1 MMKGEGREGKEESIE
16 EGGRGE
22 GEGKKLIKEGD
33 GREREDEDC
42 GRGEKKIK
50 EGKWRVWRGREGEG
64 EKE

>member
-1 MMKGEGREGKEESIE
+1 M
-16 EGGRGE
+16 
-22 GEGKKLIKEGD
+22 IKEGD

-64 EKE
+64 VKE